1 MAHRSSEGG
10 SQLDTEGSIQLALI
24 GLSLL
29 LTAFASAAEAAIMSA
44 NPFRVKRMAREGVSR
59 ADLVDSI
66 LEREEWYVS
75 ALLILKNAA
84 VIVAACLSTILSL
97 KYAPQWGIVIAIVS
111 LSFLVLFLCRLV
123 PRAWATRDPE
133 RMALLLSRPIQ
144 WVALPLYPLVRLFR
158 ATTDFLIGDAEA
170 EEVPKDAAAMEAE
183 LRLFIDAGEEEGY
196 IVEDE
201 REMIASICDFDATLA
216 REIMVPRIDMTALE
230 VETSIEE
237 ALDVVVQS
245 GYSRIPVYE
254 GAIENIV
261 GILNAKD
268 LLLLLKDNDG
278 SHRGL
283 RDLLRPAHFVP
294 ETNKVGEVLEELQ
307 RERIQMAVVVDEYGG
322 TAGLVTVEDALEEIV
337 GEIED
342 EYDAVEPFFE
352 MVSDREAIFNARM
365 DLDDVN
371 RMMNTDLPTN
381 DSDTLGGLVYSVLG
395 GVPKVGDRV
404 VLDRVRI
411 TVLSLLGRR
420 IKKVRVVKE
429 E

>member
-1 MAHRSSEGG
+1 
-10 SQLDTEGSIQLALI
+10 
-24 GLSLL
+24 
-29 LTAFASAAEAAIMSA
+29 MSA

-66 LEREEWYVS
+66 LEREQWYLS
-75 ALLILKNAA
+75 ALLIQKNAA

-111 LSFLVLFLCRLV
+111 LSFLVLFLCRLI

-133 RMALLLSRPIQ
+133 RIALLLSRPIR
-144 WVALPLYPLVRLFR
+144 WLALPLYPLVRLFR
-158 ATTDFLIGDAEA
+158 ATTDFLIGDAEG
-170 EEVPKDAAAMEAE
+170 EEVPKDAAAIEAE

-196 IVEDE
+196 IEEDE
-201 REMIASICDFDATLA
+201 RQMIASIFEFDETLV

-230 VETSIEE
+230 VEASIEE
-237 ALDVVVQS
+237 ALDVIVEA
-245 GYSRIPVYE
+245 GHSRIPVYE

-261 GILNAKD
+261 GILNGKD
-268 LLLLLKDNDG
+268 LLAHLKDDDG

-294 ETNKVGEVLEELQ
+294 ETNKVGEGLKELQ
-307 RERIQMAVVVDEYGG
+307 RARIQMALVVDEYGG

-342 EYDAVEPFFE
+342 EYDTVEPFFE
-352 MVSDREAIFNARM
+352 MVSDHEAIFNARM

-371 RMMNTDLPTN
+371 RMMDTHLPTD
-381 DSDTLGGLVYSVLG
+381 DSDTLGGLIYSALG
-395 GVPKVGDRV
+395 GVPKVGDEV
-404 VLDRVRI
+404 VLDGVRI

-420 IKKVRVVKE
+420 IKKARVVKE

>member
-1 MAHRSSEGG
+1 
-10 SQLDTEGSIQLALI
+10 
-24 GLSLL
+24 
-29 LTAFASAAEAAIMSA
+29 
-44 NPFRVKRMAREGVSR
+44 
-59 ADLVDSI
+59 
-66 LEREEWYVS
+66 
-75 ALLILKNAA
+75 
-84 VIVAACLSTILSL
+84 
-97 KYAPQWGIVIAIVS
+97 
-111 LSFLVLFLCRLV
+111 
-123 PRAWATRDPE
+123 
-133 RMALLLSRPIQ
+133 
-144 WVALPLYPLVRLFR
+144 
-158 ATTDFLIGDAEA
+158 
-170 EEVPKDAAAMEAE
+170 
-183 LRLFIDAGEEEGY
+183 
-196 IVEDE
+196 
-201 REMIASICDFDATLA
+201 
-216 REIMVPRIDMTALE
+216 MVPRIDMTALK
-230 VETSIEE
+230 VEASIEE

-261 GILNAKD
+261 GILNGKD
-268 LLLLLKDNDG
+268 LLLLLKDDDG
-278 SHRGL
+278 SHRSL

-352 MVSDREAIFNARM
+352 MLSDREAIFNARM

-404 VLDRVRI
+404 VLDGVRI